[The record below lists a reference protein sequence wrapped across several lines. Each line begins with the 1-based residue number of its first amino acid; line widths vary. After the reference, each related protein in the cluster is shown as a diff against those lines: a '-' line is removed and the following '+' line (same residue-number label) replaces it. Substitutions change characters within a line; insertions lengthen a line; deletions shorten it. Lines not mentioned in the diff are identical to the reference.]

1 MNIKVNLNIFFFL
14 VLFFITNQIELYAL
28 IMLFA
33 LIHEIGHLLCG
44 VLLGFEVE
52 NFRIMPLGFS
62 IEFKIDIN
70 DYNKKILKSNKVIVK
85 KLLINIA
92 GPLVNIIIILLS
104 ILMNWEDNIL
114 YSNLLILVFNLIPI
128 YPLDGG
134 RIIKNLLKICI
145 GNKKAY
151 FYQNKVSNFFTV
163 IITVISSIAIY
174 YYKNI
179 AILIALVFIWALVI
193 KENKRYNLYCR
204 VNKIIDK
211 QAFYI

>member
-1 MNIKVNLNIFFFL
+1 MNIKINLNIFFFL

-52 NFRIMPLGFS
+52 NFKIMPLGFS

-70 DYNKKILKSNKVIVK
+70 DYNKKILKSNKAIAK
-85 KLLINIA
+85 KLLINFA
-92 GPLVNIIIILLS
+92 GPFVNIIITLLS
-104 ILMNWEDNIL
+104 ILLNWEYNIL
-114 YSNLLILVFNLIPI
+114 YSNLLILIFNLIPI

-134 RIIKNLLKICI
+134 RIIKNLLKIFI

-151 FYQNKVSNFFTV
+151 FYQNKISNIFTI
-163 IITVISSIAIY
+163 IITAISSIAIY

-179 AILIALVFIWALVI
+179 AILIAIMFIWVLVI
-193 KENKRYNLYCR
+193 KENKRYNLYSR

-211 QAFYI
+211 QTFYI

>member
-92 GPLVNIIIILLS
+92 GPLLNIIIILLS
-104 ILMNWEDNIL
+104 LLMNWEDNIL

-163 IITVISSIAIY
+163 IITVISSITIY

-211 QAFYI
+211 QAIYI